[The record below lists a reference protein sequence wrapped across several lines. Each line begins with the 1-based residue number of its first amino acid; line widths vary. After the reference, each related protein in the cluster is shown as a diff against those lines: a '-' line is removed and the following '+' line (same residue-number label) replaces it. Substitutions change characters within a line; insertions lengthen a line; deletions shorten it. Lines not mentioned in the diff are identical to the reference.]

1 MSSLPKEIKKINLK
15 YNESNQKKKYSN
27 RPHARLGRIKSQD
40 DRILYQ
46 HKFSTIDKNYENN
59 FMTKKTIYDKSQ
71 KQLLKKMK
79 LNSNRKNNPQS
90 NEEILLNK
98 QDEIIKMNF
107 SNNKIKTLSEKSN
120 DINNEQSNLI
130 SLNSNKLRKNFF
142 EDIKIKN
149 IIHLWNELEIL
160 KSYRKY
166 FFFIYKE
173 INDENEHQNLYE
185 NEINELI
192 ELKNDL
198 KNLAYNI
205 ELRIGIVKKLSELN
219 DEINIDN
226 KKVNKFI
233 VDEMAKE
240 IEKLTEI
247 TVNIVLY
254 MKKIKILINS
264 VSNLGKYNI
273 DLLAKKFN
281 FDKNYI
287 IKMKSETIFLR
298 EGYAQNYFNF
308 KNDESPFF
316 VNDDENNNTNINN
329 NKQVRKISLN
339 KNVLNSIKECN
350 YYIYKELIAYQNEK
364 ANKKLLRCISPLR
377 KNTSVY
383 NYSNINFYNNKMFS
397 EEKRIKNKNDDH
409 NYYKKEKEQIIING
423 NGFEKVDEGQSNK
436 YQKQRNSQS
445 NINNI
450 NNSTK
455 LLNLNNDEANL
466 KRNNKKLYTSNQNKI
481 MKNKL
486 NFGNMNKNINNDI
499 DIDSQLENDKKIYDK
514 YNFQSENDD
523 EKMKKNDN
531 ILQNNESEKD
541 E

>member
-15 YNESNQKKKYSN
+15 YNEYNQKKKYSN
-27 RPHARLGRIKSQD
+27 RPNAKLGRIKSQD
-40 DRILYQ
+40 DKIIYPT
-46 HKFSTIDKNYENN
+46 KINTIDKKYESNYLTKKIMLMKENN
-59 FMTKKTIYDKSQ
+59 Q
-71 KQLLKKMK
+71 KQLLKKMN
-79 LNSNRKNNPQS
+79 LNSNRKHKPQG
-90 NEEILLNK
+90 NEDLLLNR
-98 QDEIIKMNF
+98 QDEVIKINF

-149 IIHLWNELEIL
+149 IIHLWNELDIL

-205 ELRIGIVKKLSELN
+205 ELRIGIVKKLYELN
-219 DEINIDN
+219 DELNIDN
-226 KKVNKFI
+226 TKDNKFI

-254 MKKIKILINS
+254 MKKIKMLINS
-264 VSNLGKYNI
+264 VSNLGKYDI

-316 VNDDENNNTNINN
+316 VNADETN
-329 NKQVRKISLN
+329 NKQIKILSLN
-339 KNVLNSIKECN
+339 KNVLNSIKECS

-377 KNTSVY
+377 KNNSVY
-383 NYSNINFYNNKMFS
+383 NYSNINFYNNKIFN
-397 EEKRIKNKNDDH
+397 EDKRIRNDND
-409 NYYKKEKEQIIING
+409 YKKEKEKIIING
-423 NGFEKVDEGQSNK
+423 NGFEKLNDRPNNK
-436 YQKQRNSQS
+436 NQKYRNSQS

-450 NNSTK
+450 NNNK
-455 LLNLNNDEANL
+455 LLNLKNDEANL
-466 KRNNKKLYTSNQNKI
+466 KRKNKKLYTLNQNKI
-481 MKNKL
+481 MENKL
-486 NFGNMNKNINNDI
+486 NNDNINRLRNNDN
-499 DIDSQLENDKKIYDK
+499 DNQNFENDKKVNDK
-514 YNFQSENDD
+514 YNFHPENDD
-523 EKMKKNDN
+523 EKRNQNDI
-531 ILQNNESEKD
+531 ILQSKESEK
-541 E
+541 EE

>member
-15 YNESNQKKKYSN
+15 FNEYNQKRKYLN
-27 RPHARLGRIKSQD
+27 RPQAKLGRIKSQD
-40 DRILYQ
+40 DRIIYPK
-46 HKFSTIDKNYENN
+46 KFSTIDKKYESNYLA
-59 FMTKKTIYDKSQ
+59 KKIMIEKNQ
-71 KQLLKKMK
+71 KKLLKKMN
-79 LNSNRKNNPQS
+79 LNSNSKNKNQS
-90 NEEILLNK
+90 KEEMLLNK
-98 QDEIIKMNF
+98 QDEIIKINF
-107 SNNKIKTLSEKSN
+107 SNNKIKTLSERSN

-198 KNLAYNI
+198 KNLAYNV
-205 ELRIGIVKKLSELN
+205 ELRIGIVQKLSELN
-219 DEINIDN
+219 SEINIDN
-226 KKVNKFI
+226 KNKYI
-233 VDEMAKE
+233 INEMAKE

-254 MKKIKILINS
+254 MKKIKTLINT

-287 IKMKSETIFLR
+287 IKMKSETMFLR

-308 KNDESPFF
+308 KSDESPFF
-316 VNDDENNNTNINN
+316 VNSDENN
-329 NKQVRKISLN
+329 NKQVKRLSLN

-377 KNTSVY
+377 KNNSVY
-383 NYSNINFYNNKMFS
+383 NYSNINFYNNKMFN
-397 EEKRIKNKNDDH
+397 EDKRIKNDNDND
-409 NYYKKEKEQIIING
+409 YKKEKEKIIING
-423 NGFEKVDEGQSNK
+423 NGFEKINDGQSNK
-436 YQKQRNSQS
+436 YQNHRNSQS
-445 NINNI
+445 NINNV
-450 NNSTK
+450 NNNK
-455 LLNLNNDEANL
+455 LFNLNNDESNL
-466 KRNNKKLYTSNQNKI
+466 KRKNKKLYTLNQNKI
-481 MKNKL
+481 LKNKL
-486 NFGNMNKNINNDI
+486 NIENINRNRNNDI
-499 DIDSQLENDKKIYDK
+499 DIQNIENDRNLYDK
-514 YNFQSENDD
+514 YNFPPENDD
-523 EKMKKNDN
+523 EKMKQND
-531 ILQNNESEKD
+531 IVLQNNESEKED
-541 E
+541 

>member
-15 YNESNQKKKYSN
+15 YNEFNQKKKYSN
-27 RPHARLGRIKSQD
+27 RINAKPGRIKSQD
-40 DRILYQ
+40 DRIIFSK
-46 HKFSTIDKNYENN
+46 KFSTIDKNNESNYL
-59 FMTKKTIYDKSQ
+59 TKIIMNEKNQ
-71 KQLLKKMK
+71 KNLLKKMN
-79 LNSNRKNNPQS
+79 LNSNRKNSPQ
-90 NEEILLNK
+90 NYEDILLNR
-98 QDEIIKMNF
+98 QDEIIKINF

-120 DINNEQSNLI
+120 DIYNEQSNLI

-149 IIHLWNELEIL
+149 IIHLWNELDIL
-160 KSYRKY
+160 KPYRKY

-192 ELKNDL
+192 ELKNNL

-205 ELRIGIVKKLSELN
+205 ELRIGIIKKLSELN

-226 KKVNKFI
+226 KKTNKFI
-233 VDEMAKE
+233 IDEMAKE

-316 VNDDENNNTNINN
+316 LNADENN
-329 NKQVRKISLN
+329 NKQVKRLALN
-339 KNVLNSIKECN
+339 KNVLKSIKECN

-377 KNTSVY
+377 KNISIY
-383 NYSNINFYNNKMFS
+383 NYSNINFYNNKMFG
-397 EEKRIKNKNDDH
+397 EDKRIKNDND
-409 NYYKKEKEQIIING
+409 NNYKKEKEKIIING
-423 NGFEKVDEGQSNK
+423 NEFEKVNERQNNK
-436 YQKQRNSQS
+436 YQKQRNSQT
-445 NINNI
+445 NINKI
-450 NNSTK
+450 NNSNQK
-455 LLNLNNDEANL
+455 FNFNNDETNL
-466 KRNNKKLYTSNQNKI
+466 KRKNKKLNTLNQEKI

-486 NFGNMNKNINNDI
+486 NVDNINRNKNNDI
-499 DIDSQLENDKKIYDK
+499 DIQNFENNKKIYDK
-514 YNFQSENDD
+514 YNFQPENDN
-523 EKMKKNDN
+523 EKMKQNDI
-531 ILQNNESEKD
+531 ILQNNESEK
-541 E
+541 EE